1 MIDDEE
7 FKVHVVSSTRVK
19 ALLLD
24 LCIADN
30 KNMKSYFH
38 TASK

>member
-19 ALLLD
+19 VLLLD

-30 KNMKSYFH
+30 KNMKGYFH
-38 TASK
+38 IASK